1 MNVERHD
8 IDALNAQLKVVI
20 NPEDYQN
27 KVKASLEKYRK
38 TAKIPGFRPGHVPA
52 GLIQKQYGKSVLADE
67 LNNQVNEALNK
78 FLTENKVDI
87 LGNPIPN
94 DKEEVK
100 GDFENPDTFEFTYDI
115 GLAPNVEVKLDG
127 KSKFDYVKIKVDKDL
142 VEKQMD
148 DLRRRYGKMNSA
160 DVVEEKDLVMGQF
173 VELNED
179 KSIKEGGILH
189 SSTISTEFLED
200 AATQKLF
207 IGKKVGDKV
216 VVNPMKVSR
225 GEKDTAAMLGIKEEE
240 LANISDKFQ
249 VTINE
254 IKRMEL
260 AELNEE
266 LYTKLY
272 NGEVKNEEEMRAR
285 ISTDLEGMFVADSD
299 RLLTKAVYENLIEK
313 TKIDLPDEFMKR
325 WIQMSNEK
333 PITAEEVEEHYESYA
348 KNLKWQLIQGNIF
361 KTNDI
366 KLDNQE
372 VIDYTKSLLASNYAQ
387 YGMPAPEDAELTKSA
402 MEVLKNR
409 EESNRIFDMMAEQKL
424 MHFFKNTVKLKEK
437 EVSYDEFVEMAN
449 A

>member
-1 MNVERHD
+1 MNVIRQD
-8 IDALNAQLKVVI
+8 IDALNAQLKVTI
-20 NPEDYQN
+20 SPEDYQN

-52 GLIQKQYGKSVLADE
+52 GMIQKQYGKSVLADE
-67 LNNQVNEALNK
+67 LNNLVNEALNS
-78 FLTENKVDI
+78 FLAENKVDI

-100 GDFENPDTFEFTYDI
+100 GDFEKPDTFEFTYDI
-115 GLAPNVEVKLDG
+115 GLAPTVSVKLDA

-142 VEKQMD
+142 VDKQME

-160 DVVEEKDLVMGQF
+160 PSVEDKDLVMAQF

-179 KSIKEGGILH
+179 DSIKEAGILH
-189 SSTISTEFLED
+189 SSTISTEFVED
-200 AATQKLF
+200 KEVKKEI
-207 IGKKVGDKV
+207 IGKVVGDKIIV
-216 VVNPMKVSR
+216 DPTKVSR
-225 GEKDTAAMLGIKEEE
+225 GGKDTAAMLGIKEEE
-240 LANISDKFQ
+240 LENVSNKFQ
-249 VTINE
+249 ITINE

-260 AELNEE
+260 AELNEDFF
-266 LYTKLY
+266 TKLY

-285 ISTDLEGMFVADSD
+285 ISTDLEGMFGADSD
-299 RLLTKAVYENLIEK
+299 RLLTKEVYESLIEN
-313 TKIDLPDEFMKR
+313 TKIDLPNQFMKR

-333 PITAEEVEEHYESYA
+333 PITAEEVNEHYESYA

-372 VIDYTKSLLASNYAQ
+372 VMDYTKSLLANNYAQ

-424 MHFFKNTVKLKEK
+424 MQFFKNTVKLKEK